1 MNTSNQ
7 KKHRNCLGYESIPLS
22 IGIKKEKLNVS
33 EQKEIIED
41 SLCQKSS
48 VLQPQKQ
55 NKKSVQKKKGEYA
68 TAVSQRE
75 GKKKTLIGRLS
86 SSDVNMLT
94 TKLCTI
100 LEAES
105 TSKERTLKPWWTKES
120 KEISKKLWLPT
131 ETDYVA
137 SVLTSSNTSYPSQ
150 MGKSWFSINKKLP
163 PKKNS
168 LMTSF
173 QLSHFS
179 LPDSMDSEVTPLKS
193 KSKTKPLKTLK
204 MRLFPTEEETKS
216 LKLMMEQFRWY
227 YNSTLNIVYNHFG
240 HKEITKK
247 KYFASKIRDLVR
259 KYKYVEEESGRYIFS
274 RFEYDEERNENPVAP
289 WWSSKPHS
297 RISRGAV
304 NKFVSSLNSAISN
317 YKNKNNNGFKMKFR
331 TKKDVM
337 DYINF
342 EDKSFPSMI
351 KNIKSRY
358 WYRTKDKK
366 RKSISFSDIQ
376 HNDKGIEII
385 HDKIKDRYF
394 LHYPVEYDW
403 FPSDDNRNDNQVMS
417 SFSRKQVIAL
427 DPGIRKFMVGY
438 DPSGKYIHICNGG
451 CKLIIEKLKEID
463 KLDSLIDGGRY
474 RGSIRGLKE
483 NKYLL
488 WLKIKNMVKE
498 LHWKT
503 IKYLTDNYDTILLPD
518 FRVSQMIKK
527 RNISRSTK
535 RMLCMYSFH
544 SFKEKLKYKC
554 GIKNVKLVIVD
565 ESFTS
570 KTCGFCGYLN
580 DTRGAEYL
588 KCVSCKKEMDRDESG
603 SRNIL
608 LKNLSLR

>member
-7 KKHRNCLGYESIPLS
+7 KKQQNYLGLQSIPS
-22 IGIKKEKLNVS
+22 STGIKKEKLNVS
-33 EQKEIIED
+33 ELKVTTED
-41 SLCQKSS
+41 FQCQKSIN
-48 VLQPQKQ
+48 LQPLKQ
-55 NKKSVQKKKGEYA
+55 PKKSAQKKKEKYA
-68 TAVSQRE
+68 TAVSHPE
-75 GKKKTLIGRLS
+75 GKKKTLKDRLS
-86 SSDVNMLT
+86 SSDVNTLT
-94 TKLCTI
+94 MKLCMI
-100 LEAES
+100 LDQES
-105 TSKERTLKPWWTKES
+105 TSKEKTLKPWWTKES

-131 ETDYVA
+131 ETDYVD
-137 SVLTSSNTSYPSQ
+137 SVLTSSNTSSLPQ
-150 MGKSWFSINKKLP
+150 MGKSWFSINNRLP

-173 QLSHFS
+173 QLSRFS

-204 MRLFPTEEETKS
+204 MRLFPTEEEKKQ

-247 KYFASKIRDLVR
+247 KYFSSNIRDLVR
-259 KYKYVEEESGRYIFS
+259 KHKYVEEESGRYIFS
-274 RFEYDEERNENPVAP
+274 RFEYDKNRNENPVAP
-289 WWSSKPHS
+289 WWSSKPHN

-331 TKKDVM
+331 TKKDVL

-351 KNIKSRY
+351 KKIKSRY
-358 WYRTKDKK
+358 WYRTKDRK
-366 RKSISFSDIQ
+366 RKNISFSDIQ
-376 HNDKGIEII
+376 CNDKGMEII

-403 FPSDDNRNDNQVMS
+403 YPSDDNRNDSQVMS
-417 SFSRKQVIAL
+417 SSLRKQVIAL

-438 DPSGKYIHICNGG
+438 DPEGKYIHICNGG
-451 CKLIIEKLKEID
+451 SEVIIQKLKEID
-463 KLDSLIDGGRY
+463 KLDSLIEEKRCEGG
-474 RGSIRGLKE
+474 IKELKE
-483 NKYLL
+483 KKYLL

-518 FRVSQMIKK
+518 FRISQMIRK

-554 GIKNVKLVIVD
+554 NVKDIKLVIVD

-570 KTCGFCGYLN
+570 KTCGFCGCLN
-580 DTRGAEYL
+580 DTRGAKYL
-588 KCVSCKKEMDRDESG
+588 KCIRCKKEMDRDESG

-608 LKNLSLR
+608 LKNLSRR